1 MIYQKSEVLNT
12 FSDTSSTHILLT
24 ACPKFPSFLRLSGVY
39 SLQLLQQILHTLS
52 SCLPLARSSQA
63 FYICRSFEAFGFCG
77 QYFTSI
83 SSWSL
88 LAQSLQ
94 AYRST
99 RKRKSSASRANTI
112 HTFSTCHFSHEAS
125 ETSEVLRYFSTR
137 NTQLTSYFFLA
148 YITLVFDVY

>member
-1 MIYQKSEVLNT
+1 MIYQKSEVLKT
-12 FSDTSSTHILLT
+12 FSGTSSTHILLT
-24 ACPKFPSFLRLSGVY
+24 ACPKLPSFLRLSVV
-39 SLQLLQQILHTLS
+39 LQLLQQIFHTLS

-63 FYICRSFEAFGFCG
+63 FYIRRSFEVFGFCG

-88 LAQSLQ
+88 LAQSFQ

-99 RKRKSSASRANTI
+99 RKWKSSASRANTI

-125 ETSEVLRYFSTR
+125 ETSEVLKHFSTR
-137 NTQLTSYFFLA
+137 NIQLTSYFFLA
-148 YITLVFDVY
+148 YITSVFEVY